1 MGKKTY
7 GFRRLFFY
15 RIWDSLEWDK
25 SNDIA
30 CLHYYHESKNKLA
43 LQTKGSF
50 DLVFSGVK
58 RPAQNGLLHLS
69 QERTGLN

>member
-25 SNDIA
+25 SNV
-30 CLHYYHESKNKLA
+30 
-43 LQTKGSF
+43 
-50 DLVFSGVK
+50 LVIIET
-58 RPAQNGLLHLS
+58 NG
-69 QERTGLN
+69 